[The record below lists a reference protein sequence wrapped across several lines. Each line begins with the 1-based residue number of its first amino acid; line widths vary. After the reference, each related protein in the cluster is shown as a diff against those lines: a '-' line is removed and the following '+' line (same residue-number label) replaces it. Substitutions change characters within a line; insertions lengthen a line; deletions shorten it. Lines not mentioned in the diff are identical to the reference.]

1 MTAPIYHSLT
11 SADLPV
17 PFGRY
22 VLESVLGEG
31 GMAKVF
37 RATLHGPAGFTKAV
51 ALKVIK
57 GGLHEQMGELQHELF
72 LREARLGGLLRHPNL
87 VDVYELGEV
96 ENEWFLSMEW
106 VDGLTLADAIAQ
118 RGAPPAPVLL
128 SVARGLCAGLHSAH
142 TLTVQG
148 QRVGLV
154 HRDIKPSN
162 VLLGWNGA
170 VKIADFGMAHVGF
183 RMALDSDVHI
193 SGGSPGYMSP
203 EQWAG
208 QPVDTRSDLFSLG
221 CVLYELALGEY
232 LFEMG
237 DAARLRRAVREV
249 ESQLAESGA
258 VAALDAR
265 CAGLGEVVR
274 RCMRVDPA
282 ERYAQ
287 VSEVDG
293 VLQRLEAG
301 VARHPSVSDWLQDFR
316 TPVENSLLADVGIQ
330 HLETLNLETLEEASP
345 PVVEAE
351 HKDAPVV
358 RTNLVEEP
366 NVFVGRTAELS
377 KLSTLF
383 EAGQR
388 LVTVLGPPGTGK
400 TRLVKRFGAQWL
412 DSGHINSAWFCDL
425 TEARTSAGVLS
436 AVAAAL
442 NVPLTG
448 KTADETVLGQAIA
461 GRGPVLLLI
470 DNAEQVAEPV
480 GQWLAQW
487 WEQAPEACFVVTSRV
502 PLRMAMEQQFSVS
515 PLPLPGAGSDN
526 EAVALFVARAQ
537 AVQPAF
543 SLTDDNRVDVAAI
556 VTELDGLPLAIELA
570 AARVRMWA
578 PKKLRAR
585 LSDRF
590 RLLSRPSA
598 SVSRRQATLQGAL
611 DWSWELLQPWEQAAL
626 AQCSVF
632 RGGFDWEAAETV
644 LDLHDWPEAPWV
656 VDVVAAL
663 VEHSLVMV
671 EEGVDGERRLRLLVS
686 VQVYGAGKLTELGWT
701 DATEQRHARHY
712 AAFGTEENIDALDGH
727 GGAERRRQ
735 LKAEVENLVAATER
749 GIAAGWAEAAGGACL
764 ALLAVLRLTG
774 PFEQGAQLA
783 GGVLALEGLG
793 EDRGRFIHQI
803 GLWNEAFGHME
814 EAAARYTQA
823 LAIHRE
829 VGNRRFEG
837 NLLGNLGSVHMNQG
851 RLEEAAAHY
860 SQALTIHRE
869 VGNRRFEGIV
879 LGYLGILHMQQG
891 RIEEAAIHYNQSLA
905 MAREVGYSR
914 GEGIM
919 LANLGALHKQQG
931 RLEEAAAHYTQSLAI
946 LRKLGDRRFEGIVLA
961 NLGNLHMNDGRMEET
976 VASFNQ
982 ALAIYRKLGD
992 RRFEGIVLSNLG
1004 FLHVQQGRMEEAAAH
1019 YTQSLAIL
1027 REVGNRRREGAVLS
1041 NLGVVLAHQGDL
1053 VAARQHLAEGEDLL
1067 REVNDPIELGKHLC
1081 KLGQVER
1088 LAGNPSDAVAAAI
1101 KAESIATELGVNP
1114 SSELAR
1120 DIAALRTALSAS
1132 DA

>member
-1 MTAPIYHSLT
+1 MTAPICHSLT
-11 SADLPV
+11 PADLPL

-37 RATLHGPAGFTKAV
+37 RATLQGPAGFTKAV

-57 GGLHEQMGELQHELF
+57 GGVHDQMGELQQALF

-96 ENEWFLSMEW
+96 ETEWFLSMEW

-118 RGAPPAPVLL
+118 RGVPPAPVLL

-142 TLTVQG
+142 LLTVQG

-154 HRDIKPSN
+154 HRDLKPSN

-170 VKIADFGMAHVGF
+170 VKIADFGMAHVGI
-183 RMALDSDVHI
+183 RMAQDSDVHS

-208 QPVDTRSDLFSLG
+208 QSVDARSDLFSLG
-221 CVLYELALGEY
+221 CVLYELALGEH
-232 LFEMG
+232 LFDLG

-249 ESQLAESGA
+249 ESQLADSGA
-258 VAALDAR
+258 LDVLDAR
-265 CAGLGEVVR
+265 CTGLGEVIR
-274 RCMRVDPA
+274 RCLRVDPA
-282 ERYAQ
+282 ERFCSAA
-287 VSEVDG
+287 EVDAA
-293 VLQRLEAG
+293 LEYLEAHIP
-301 VARHPSVSDWLQDFR
+301 RHPSMSAWLQDLR
-316 TPVENSLLADVGIQ
+316 SPVDNRLFTDV
-330 HLETLNLETLEEASP
+330 ETLDLESLQEASP
-345 PVVEAE
+345 PAAGSE
-351 HKDAPVV
+351 HEHAPVI
-358 RTNLVEEP
+358 RSNLVEEP
-366 NVFVGRTAELS
+366 NAFVGRTAELS

-383 EAGQR
+383 ESGQR
-388 LVTVLGPPGTGK
+388 LLTVLGPPGTGK

-412 DSGHINSAWFCDL
+412 DSGRVNSVWFCDL
-425 TEARTSAGVLS
+425 TEARTSVGVLS
-436 AVAAAL
+436 AVAGAL
-442 NVPLTG
+442 NVPLTE
-448 KTADETVLGQAIA
+448 KTGDETVLAQRLGQAIA

-470 DNAEQVAEPV
+470 DNAEQVAEFA

-487 WEQAPEACFVVTSRV
+487 WAQAPEACFIITSRV
-502 PLRMAMEQQFSVS
+502 PLRMVMEQQFSVS
-515 PLPLPGAGSDN
+515 PLPLPGVGSGN

-537 AVQPAF
+537 AVQPSF
-543 SLTDDNRVDVAAI
+543 LLTDDNREDVAAI

-686 VQVYGAGKLTELGWT
+686 VQVYGAGKLKELGWT
-701 DATEQRHARHY
+701 ETTEQRHARHY
-712 AAFGTEENIDALDGH
+712 AAFGTEENIDALNRH

-749 GIAAGWAEAAGGACL
+749 GIAAGWAEAAAGACL

-783 GGVLALEGLG
+783 GRVLALDGLG

-879 LGYLGILHMQQG
+879 LGYLGILNVQQG
-891 RIEEAAIHYNQSLA
+891 RIEEAAIHYTQSLA

-914 GEGIM
+914 GEGVM

-992 RRFEGIVLSNLG
+992 RRFEGVVLSNLG

-1053 VAARQHLAEGEDLL
+1053 VAARQHLAEGEELL
-1067 REVNDPIELGKHLC
+1067 REVNAPIELGKHFC